1 MAVTPEM
8 ILQVRYEI
16 GDTDISLPFLTDE
29 EYTYYLTKHFESIN
43 RAAVD
48 AAKTVLLKLSMR
60 GSDHS
65 TDILSIKGSKAAQA
79 YKEALQ
85 LYIKNPD
92 LNGLLRSVSGYIGG
106 VSKTDILANNNTL
119 DNKAVFPPVKDPDNT
134 LNGSVDSY
142 PYVSS
147 SNPFYTP

>member
-1 MAVTPEM
+1 MAITPEL
-8 ILQVRYEI
+8 ILAVRYEVS
-16 GDTDISLPFLTDE
+16 DVDVSLPMLSDD
-29 EYTYYLTKHFESIN
+29 EYTYYLTKHSESVN

-48 AAKTVLLKLSMR
+48 VAKTILFKLSMR
-60 GSDHS
+60 GDHS
-65 TDILSIKGSKAAQA
+65 TDSLAFKGSKAAQA

-106 VSKTDILANNNTL
+106 VSKTDILANNNTV
-119 DNKAVFPPVKDPDNT
+119 DNKAVFPPVKDPDNA
-134 LNGSVDSY
+134 LNGSVDTY
-142 PYVSS
+142 PYVGA

>member
-1 MAVTPEM
+1 MAITPEL
-8 ILQVRYEI
+8 ILAVRYEL
-16 GDTDISLPFLTDE
+16 GDVDISLPMISDE
-29 EYTYYLTKHFESIN
+29 EYTYYLTKHSESVT

-48 AAKTVLLKLSMR
+48 AAKALLFR
-60 GSDHS
+60 
-65 TDILSIKGSKAAQA
+65 LSIRNDYVIDVLSVKGSKAAQA

-92 LNGLLRSVSGYIGG
+92 LNGLLRTVSGYIGG
-106 VSKTDILANNNTL
+106 TSKADILSNNNTV
-119 DNKAVFPPVKDPDNT
+119 DNKAVFPPVKDPDNA

-142 PYVSS
+142 PYTGA